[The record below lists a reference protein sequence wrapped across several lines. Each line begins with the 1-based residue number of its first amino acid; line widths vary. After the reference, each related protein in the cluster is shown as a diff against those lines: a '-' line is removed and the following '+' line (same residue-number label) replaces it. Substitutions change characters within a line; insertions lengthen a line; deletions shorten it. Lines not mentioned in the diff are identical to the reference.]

1 MIYLS
6 HPYMLYSTYSTA
18 NIFLHVMIQNHLFI
32 NETQF
37 DFTKFH
43 RLVKRGKL
51 MDQANLMK
59 YQIFQKISEHDK
71 MEKVEM

>member
-1 MIYLS
+1 
-6 HPYMLYSTYSTA
+6 MLYATYSTA
-18 NIFLHVMIQNHLFI
+18 NICLHVMIQNHLFV

-59 YQIFQKISEHDK
+59 Y
-71 MEKVEM
+71 

>member
-1 MIYLS
+1 
-6 HPYMLYSTYSTA
+6 MLYSTYSTA
-18 NIFLHVMIQNHLFI
+18 NIFLHVMIQNHLFF

-43 RLVKRGKL
+43 RLVKWGKL
-51 MDQANLMK
+51 MDQANLIKNQMF
-59 YQIFQKISEHDK
+59 QIISQHEK

>member
-1 MIYLS
+1 
-6 HPYMLYSTYSTA
+6 MLYATYSTA
-18 NIFLHVMIQNHLFI
+18 NIFLHVMIQIYLFV

-59 YQIFQKISEHDK
+59 YQIFQIISEHDK